1 MRKKHAAAHE
11 NHERW
16 LVSYADFMTLLFAFF
31 VVMFASTQADK
42 AKAKAVSESV
52 REALEHGQFSAA
64 ISVVLGRGKL
74 PTKSPS
80 KEEKRDQNP
89 PPPPPVT
96 SPAPHAPADLERS
109 LATLEKSLAAELL
122 AGKLQIH
129 LESRGLVI
137 SLREAAFF
145 ASAGDSVEPASFP
158 MLQRIA
164 AVIDK
169 MPNPIR
175 LEGHTDSVPIHNSRF
190 RSNWELSAARS
201 IAMLELLSRRFEIE
215 AGRLTVAGYADHAPA
230 DTNETEIGRAHNR
243 RVDVVILSAEGLKAE
258 PPAAVQAA
266 AKATAN
272 APVNAPVSAPAP
284 AAQAGAPTLAPS
296 H

>member
-1 MRKKHAAAHE
+1 MSRKKRHPEHV

-16 LVSYADFMTLLFAFF
+16 LVSFADFMTLLFAFF

-42 AKAKAVSESV
+42 SKAKAVSESV

-74 PTKSPS
+74 QAKSVTKP
-80 KEEKRDQNP
+80 ERRAETP
-89 PPPPPVT
+89 PPPIAPP
-96 SPAPHAPADLERS
+96 PADLERS
-109 LATLEKSLAAELL
+109 LVTLEKSLAPELV

-129 LESRGLVI
+129 LEPRGLVI

-145 ASAGDSVEPASFP
+145 ASAGDSIEPASFP

-164 AVIDK
+164 AVIGK

-201 IAMLELLSRRFEIE
+201 IAMLELLSRRFEVE
-215 AGRLTVAGYADHAPA
+215 AGRLTVGGYADHAPA
-230 DTNETEIGRAHNR
+230 DTNETETGRSHNR
-243 RVDVVILSAEGLKAE
+243 RVDLVILSAEGIKAE
-258 PPAAVQAA
+258 PAAAFQAA
-266 AKATAN
+266 AKATGDAN
-272 APVNAPVSAPAP
+272 AP
-284 AAQAGAPTLAPS
+284 AAQASEPTPGRA

>member
-1 MRKKHAAAHE
+1 VNRLLA
-11 NHERW
+11 
-16 LVSYADFMTLLFAFF
+16 VCLFAGTL
-31 VVMFASTQADK
+31 AQAQQILYVATNGSDEW
-42 AKAKAVSESV
+42 AGTLES
-52 REALEHGQFSAA
+52 
-64 ISVVLGRGKL
+64 
-74 PTKSPS
+74 P
-80 KEEKRDQNP
+80 N
-89 PPPPPVT
+89 
-96 SPAPHAPADLERS
+96 ADRNDGP
-109 LATLEKSLAAELL
+109 LATLEKALTPELL
-122 AGKLQIH
+122 AGKVQLH
-129 LESRGLVI
+129 LEARGLVI

-175 LEGHTDSVPIHNSRF
+175 LEGHTDSVPIHNSKF

-201 IAMLELLSRRFEIE
+201 IAMLELLSRRFAIE

-272 APVNAPVSAPAP
+272 APVSAPAP
-284 AAQAGAPTLAPS
+284 AVQAGAPTLAPS